1 MEVHNEI
8 CSILATIYQPLMYW
22 NLKPCS
28 MTTLPLHGVLQQK
41 LKTRTSKLTT
51 RVYKVEQ
58 AVHVEKLVTAQCSM
72 LSS

>member
-8 CSILATIYQPLMYW
+8 CSIVATIYQLLLYW

-28 MTTLPLHGVLQQK
+28 MTTLPLYGVLQQK

-51 RVYKVEQ
+51 SYKVEQ

>member
-8 CSILATIYQPLMYW
+8 CSIVAAIYKLLLYW

-28 MTTLPLHGVLQQK
+28 MTTLPLYGVLQQK

-51 RVYKVEQ
+51 SLQ
-58 AVHVEKLVTAQCSM
+58 G
-72 LSS
+72 